1 MIGINIAKRRE
12 ALLIDAQ
19 KILEG
24 YFNERIKM
32 LMIKYREND
41 YREAVI
47 RAFTEIFT
55 TWNLK
60 KEQPAVY
67 LGISYRYSDILMG
80 SYALRLTLYGVDFY
94 LDQAPIERRFEPP
107 LFFSHIEADRRE
119 IVQTLQNTYPRICK
133 CEEDAIRLR
142 FLSYYHAALYSLCKD
157 LIEEIQDTTQY
168 RELNKAEPFTIFFGR
183 WRGEGEVLY
192 RESAKG
198 ENEPYERTGQLFDS
212 DSTGG
217 KSGASGSELV
227 WKA

>member
-1 MIGINIAKRRE
+1 MIGIKISERRE

-19 KILEG
+19 KILEE

-32 LMIKYREND
+32 LMIKYQEND

-47 RAFTEIFT
+47 RAFAEIFS

-60 KEQPAVY
+60 KKQPAVY

-94 LDQAPIERRFEPP
+94 LDQAPIERLFEPP
-107 LFFSHIEADRRE
+107 LFFSHVEADSHEVVRM
-119 IVQTLQNTYPRICK
+119 LQNTYPRICK
-133 CEEDAIRLR
+133 CEEDAIRLL
-142 FLSYYHAALYSLCKD
+142 FISYYHAALYSLCED
-157 LIEEIQDTTQY
+157 LLEEIQDTTQY
-168 RELNKAEPFTIFFGR
+168 RELNKAESFTIFLGR

-192 RESAKG
+192 RGSANGES
-198 ENEPYERTGQLFDS
+198 ETYERTGQLFDS
-212 DSTGG
+212 NSTGG
-217 KSGASGSELV
+217 KSGASGGELV